1 MILGTKYLIIL
12 NCVNFYFLVFTLV
25 EKWNTN
31 DVMTTEASIS
41 GLLPGVKL
49 TTDGTFDRKKQ

>member
-1 MILGTKYLIIL
+1 MYIIYL
-12 NCVNFYFLVFTLV
+12 FFSVFTFV

-41 GLLPGVKL
+41 GLLPGVKV

>member
-1 MILGTKYLIIL
+1 LYLFLKYFVI
-12 NCVNFYFLVFTLV
+12 VVFTFI

-41 GLLPGVKL
+41 GLLPGVKV